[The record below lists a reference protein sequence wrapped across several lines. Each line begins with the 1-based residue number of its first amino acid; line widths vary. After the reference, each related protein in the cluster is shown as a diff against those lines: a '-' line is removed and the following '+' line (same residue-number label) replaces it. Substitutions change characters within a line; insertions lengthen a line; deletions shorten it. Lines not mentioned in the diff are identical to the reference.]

1 MSRNLERD
9 AARASRQHA
18 ILDALHLSKF
28 VGEPHANDRE
38 DEAKRE
44 PKSVNA
50 PASLMIVIVLAG
62 QKRELQSRRPLG
74 HGSCAGRGKSCVA
87 RSK

>member
-1 MSRNLERD
+1 MSRNLEWD

-18 ILDALHLSKF
+18 ILDALHLGKF
-28 VGEPHANDRE
+28 VGEPHANDCQ

-62 QKRELQSRRPLG
+62 
-74 HGSCAGRGKSCVA
+74 
-87 RSK
+87 